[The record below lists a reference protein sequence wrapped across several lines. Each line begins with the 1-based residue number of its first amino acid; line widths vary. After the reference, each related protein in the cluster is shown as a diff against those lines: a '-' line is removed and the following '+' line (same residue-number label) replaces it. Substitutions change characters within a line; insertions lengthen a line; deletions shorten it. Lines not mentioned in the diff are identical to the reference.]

1 MNSLLIQIYIYIFMN
16 SLLIQILCRI
26 LDYILN
32 ENEMKYAFITYGL
45 ARILK

>member
-1 MNSLLIQIYIYIFMN
+1 MT

-32 ENEMKYAFITYGL
+32 ENEMKYAFTWIS
-45 ARILK
+45 